1 MSRLVLDSN
10 ILISAFFWDG
20 NERSILRKCRSGD
33 HLLIISD
40 FILEEVERV
49 LKDKFNVEEH
59 LARSYIREIFRF
71 SEIMITKGTI
81 DVIKEDPSDN
91 RVLETAILGKV
102 DYLVTGDKHLLRLH
116 EFEGFKIIKSNE
128 LFNNLALK

>member
-1 MSRLVLDSN
+1 
-10 ILISAFFWDG
+10 
-20 NERSILRKCRSGD
+20 
-33 HLLIISD
+33 
-40 FILEEVERV
+40 
-49 LKDKFNVEEH
+49 
-59 LARSYIREIFRF
+59 
-71 SEIMITKGTI
+71 MITKGTI